1 MYLVTWKYAHTF
13 ISVWN
18 CLTDD
23 KRSRFIGL
31 EIEEGNIWMLLFQ
44 SLAISGGREANPHS
58 SFVGLR
64 KKEGNI
70 QVLLVLVFSIL

>member
-1 MYLVTWKYAHTF
+1 LK
-13 ISVWN
+13 
-18 CLTDD
+18 DD

-31 EIEEGNIWMLLFQ
+31 EIEEGNIWMILLQ
-44 SLAISGGREANPHS
+44 SLAISDGREANPRS

-64 KKEGNI
+64 KEEGNI